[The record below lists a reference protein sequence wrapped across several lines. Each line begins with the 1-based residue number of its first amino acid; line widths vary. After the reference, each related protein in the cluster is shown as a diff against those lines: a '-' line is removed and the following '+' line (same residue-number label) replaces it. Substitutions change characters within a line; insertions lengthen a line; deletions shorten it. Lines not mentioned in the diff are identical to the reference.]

1 MFIVAP
7 ASSGRFMTVPRKK
20 KKKANGPLSFRRY
33 TNPVYWLVQH
43 RGATWI
49 KKPYRG
55 LSPRA
60 RVAALFRAKC
70 RVGGRT

>member
-33 TNPVYWLVQH
+33 TNPVYWLVQ
-43 RGATWI
+43 RSNVDQEALQGA
-49 KKPYRG
+49 
-55 LSPRA
+55 
-60 RVAALFRAKC
+60 
-70 RVGGRT
+70 